1 MERKPVLVLYVAN
14 NFRHSKTEKIPPSAF
29 GLPSSV
35 NTEVY
40 RPRPPRSFS
49 SVHLMTLINL
59 SLDSAL
65 SGLPGCFLSIHVW
78 MFSVRDLKE
87 AFYFNALMYSH
98 SEAYE
103 ESERKFRSFKFMSW
117 VCVWYFFA
125 VIQLGEKLFTRSWTP
140 RRVRDM
146 PEVPVIRQPPASLT
160 QSCYFEVPVQ
170 GADVL
175 CWH

>member
-1 MERKPVLVLYVAN
+1 MERKPVLVLYVSN

-35 NTEVY
+35 KTEVY
-40 RPRPPRSFS
+40 HPRPPRSFS
-49 SVHLMTLINL
+49 SVRLMTLINL

-65 SGLPGCFLSIHVW
+65 SGLPACFLSIHVW
-78 MFSVRDLKE
+78 MFSVRDLE
-87 AFYFNALMYSH
+87 GAFYFKALMYSH
-98 SEAYE
+98 SEVYE
-103 ESERKFRSFKFMSW
+103 ESERN
-117 VCVWYFFA
+117 FFA

-146 PEVPVIRQPPASLT
+146 PEVSVIRQPPASLT
-160 QSCYFEVPVQ
+160 QSSYFEVPVQ

>member
-1 MERKPVLVLYVAN
+1 MEPKPVLVLYVAN
-14 NFRHSKTEKIPPSAF
+14 NFWHSKTENILPSAF

-35 NTEVY
+35 KTEVY
-40 RPRPPRSFS
+40 HPRPPRSFS

-65 SGLPGCFLSIHVW
+65 SGLPACFLSIHVW

-87 AFYFNALMYSH
+87 AFYFNTLMYSH

-103 ESERKFRSFKFMSW
+103 ESERNL
-117 VCVWYFFA
+117 FA

-140 RRVRDM
+140 RRVRGM

-160 QSCYFEVPVQ
+160 QSSYFEVPVQ